1 MRTPNNVKGIKNK
14 KVQRITLLMMI
25 FSILVGSI
33 TGEIQATSLS
43 HSKDEKAN
51 KVDIVFVVDTGY
63 TMKKKLHTVKRSI
76 KEIIRLLQEEYQL
89 DVEVS
94 IIDFKDINAL
104 ASEDAIR
111 INGNRVSKAEG
122 VRALSFTKDQ
132 NKIENI
138 LKGLEAS
145 GGYATDIT
153 GTPLAGLGYVTTM
166 PFRKEAGRFTLLMTD
181 KAYNISNCHGYK
193 TVNQLLDELRQK
205 EVNLGI
211 AYMPYHK
218 SGDQTEKFYKRWLNH
233 INGMYSS
240 MKDLSDS
247 EYEVAEFIVTN
258 LIGEKEFMIL
268 KDTGLVKI
276 TLKAPLTKGGSIC
289 SDQDALTDS
298 EEVNWDLIKF
308 ENGEFQL
315 PTVSYLWQWP
325 GVVYDI
331 KAIESTKWFKEG
343 QEIKVLP
350 IISDPT
356 SEDGDQDGLKDEDD
370 KYPLFKRR
378 S

>member
-181 KAYNISNCHGYK
+181 KAYNISNCHGYN
-193 TVNQLLDELRQK
+193 TVDQLLDELRQK
-205 EVNLGI
+205 EINLGI